1 MSEPTKRTAASETPD
16 TERLQEDLFDGS
28 PRSAERID
36 RVLSLLRNEWLA
48 HPDERFW
55 QMTANLAEHL
65 GIGSYARIL
74 EDDSFIEML
83 EQQARSSGRRSDQHR
98 G

>member
-1 MSEPTKRTAASETPD
+1 MSEPTKRTAASESPE
-16 TERLQEDLFDGS
+16 TERLTEDLFDGS
-28 PRSAERID
+28 ARSAERMD

-55 QMTANLAEHL
+55 QMTANLAERL
-65 GIGSYARIL
+65 GISSYARIL
-74 EDDSFIEML
+74 EDDSFIDML
-83 EQQARSSGRRSDQHR
+83 EQHARSSGRRSDKYQ

>member
-1 MSEPTKRTAASETPD
+1 M
-16 TERLQEDLFDGS
+16 
-28 PRSAERID
+28 D

-55 QMTANLAEHL
+55 QMTANLAERL
-65 GIGSYARIL
+65 GISSYARIL
-74 EDDSFIEML
+74 EDDSFIDML
-83 EQQARSSGRRSDQHR
+83 EQHARSSGRRSDKYQ